1 MEKPPAP
8 EKPCISSA
16 GSSLRISW
24 KIPEVEKEVTAS
36 TLKLRI
42 RGSTRLQN
50 YDHSTGRL
58 VPKGG
63 STVPAPTCEISV
75 EGCEE
80 GVEYEAVLAVM
91 NSEGWSEPSPFSE
104 PGYYGM
110 ELKPREKPPKPTAPT
125 LTALGKGKLRVSW
138 AVPSVSPP
146 VEATQ
151 VQLTDVGTGKKMLVD
166 GSGSLVISGRTTF
179 AASRTEVNINGVQ
192 DCVEYSA
199 EICCRNAEGFGEY
212 SMASDS
218 VANIDAK
225 GEIGGMQMVIH
236 ESAAT
241 DVPVMVPQGDGKI
254 KVKWTLPEEAKQTI
268 VKLRRV
274 GNQNWYLCTG
284 GAIPAPASE
293 TVAAGLEEGIEYEA
307 MVSFLINNRWCCES
321 AISKPACIGELKLP
335 SPPVAPKVVLAF
347 LGRSDAVGGYEDLLA
362 ALRSAAKAKGLDVL
376 MPARAGSYQSFEEME
391 PDLLKLLA
399 KNRSL
404 VLLGHG
410 MGELGGASAA
420 QVYANASAIG
430 RQAQKLV
437 LLSGYLE
444 RSWRP
449 SIRSCAAKWAK
460 QPSVVCPKLLC
471 PGGYL
476 EDGVHDCPGPNVPAP
491 EFPVPSLAVGGELD
505 GVVRVARLAEAWYT
519 QQGQAQHQV
528 KLVPGMSHGDLM
540 SQVPA
545 SVATQDL
552 ASELGPQGAQAQV
565 ARLVAAFLADASSAS
580 KAEEDFFQPFAKM
593 FVEEEGSWWWTSN
606 SDERGSSGWAAKAQQ
621 SMVSPLPKDAAWG
634 EARNEFRLLSDE
646 ELIPP
651 YYRQKHRPQLNF
663 SQAAKSLSSST
674 VAQLRYV
681 ELSVLQTKAGLDGW
695 QIIKEEKAGVLAD
708 KKLAIKDDGGY
719 VSAMEI
725 GTKLSSRELA
735 FNVTGNPSSPELDDG
750 DRCKAINEAAY
761 DLALNMSS
769 PAALARFRKLGR
781 PLVMAPDKKP
791 TPPAGPWWIWNY
803 LSFEDKGPHVEVSSW
818 YAFYPLSGP
827 AYGAGSHYC
836 KLLSPARALEWI
848 YTDSLR
854 KPKNR
859 SRTELPVDAWSKVAV
874 TPRWSCRGW
883 QQMENHRWVMLISVF
898 AESNRNKLGTG
909 PFSKESEIG
918 HIGMLAAR
926 LLKCTYCFQDFDL
939 QTAEY
944 TRALENFWCPLCR
957 FRHLDPF
964 NAIIEP
970 GGMLRHHMFMRPSV
984 TFSLDLPEL
993 KAWRKEEQSIFI
1005 RCIKVNSDL
1014 TTQVWPTRF
1023 IMVANGAEV
1032 FRIEPPEE
1040 GHVRRDDQHG
1050 THETVRM
1057 RRHRSQDLRRLLSL
1071 SPLLLTFG
1079 SYFGRIP
1086 MKSSNNNL
1094 KTPSCAAA
1102 RTLKPRN
1109 CFRQAFSEPAPKRGR
1124 LASAP
1129 AACLGDLRWPAD
1141 GWLTVRKSRGR

>member
-335 SPPVAPKVVLAF
+335 SPPVAPKEPRLYVMDVSQGMMRVRWQYFSSVPPLTGALVRF
-347 LGRSDAVGGYEDLLA
+347 RAVGARKWLFAHPSNG
-362 ALRSAAKAKGLDVL
+362 ALMDVG
-376 MPARAGSYQSFEEME
+376 PEKE
-391 PDLLKLLA
+391 P
-399 KNRSL
+399 
-404 VLLGHG
+404 
-410 MGELGGASAA
+410 
-420 QVYANASAIG
+420 
-430 RQAQKLV
+430 
-437 LLSGYLE
+437 
-444 RSWRP
+444 
-449 SIRSCAAKWAK
+449 
-460 QPSVVCPKLLC
+460 
-471 PGGYL
+471 
-476 EDGVHDCPGPNVPAP
+476 
-491 EFPVPSLAVGGELD
+491 
-505 GVVRVARLAEAWYT
+505 
-519 QQGQAQHQV
+519 
-528 KLVPGMSHGDLM
+528 
-540 SQVPA
+540 
-545 SVATQDL
+545 
-552 ASELGPQGAQAQV
+552 
-565 ARLVAAFLADASSAS
+565 
-580 KAEEDFFQPFAKM
+580 
-593 FVEEEGSWWWTSN
+593 
-606 SDERGSSGWAAKAQQ
+606 
-621 SMVSPLPKDAAWG
+621 
-634 EARNEFRLLSDE
+634 
-646 ELIPP
+646 ELIP
-651 YYRQKHRPQLNF
+651 YPQCDV
-663 SQAAKSLSSST
+663 T
-674 VAQLRYV
+674 VR
-681 ELSVLQTKAGLDGW
+681 GLPLG
-695 QIIKEEKAGVLAD
+695 IRFEACV
-708 KKLAIKDDGGY
+708 
-719 VSAMEI
+719 
-725 GTKLSSRELA
+725 A
-735 FNVTGNPSSPELDDG
+735 F
-750 DRCKAINEAAY
+750 
-761 DLALNMSS
+761 
-769 PAALARFRKLGR
+769 
-781 PLVMAPDKKP
+781 
-791 TPPAGPWWIWNY
+791 
-803 LSFEDKGPHVEVSSW
+803 
-818 YAFYPLSGP
+818 
-827 AYGAGSHYC
+827 
-836 KLLSPARALEWI
+836 
-848 YTDSLR
+848 
-854 KPKNR
+854 
-859 SRTELPVDAWSKVAV
+859 
-874 TPRWSCRGW
+874 
-883 QQMENHRWVMLISVF
+883 
-898 AESNRNKLGTG
+898 RNKLGTG

-1057 RRHRSQDLRRLLSL
+1057 RRHRSQDLCRLLSL